1 MYSKEKIFKVLDE
14 IASDSLGI
22 KPYVVI
28 CQPRRDLNETPA
40 QNFNGHVIH
49 VDLCGYSHGFG
60 NVGGEKVDV
69 ARNVLIDQA
78 IDSGAK
84 YLFFVGED
92 TVIPYDAF
100 RILHKTAEENPDV
113 MVVGVY
119 YIKIS
124 APMVSVVKED
134 YIVPAN
140 VDPGQVFEIL
150 GSGLDCALIPIKL
163 LKEMRDKDPD
173 IPFCCIAVNG
183 QGWTPSNPE
192 TTPDIVPFIGED
204 NFFYER
210 FKKAGYRVLCN
221 TDVQC
226 LHMDLATGKYTAHP
240 SVKDN
245 MEAYITNIPITEE
258 LTYKDRK
265 FIEERYV
272 RPLMKKPEIDKE
284 TINE

>member
-1 MYSKEKIFKVLDE
+1 MKYSKEKIFATLDD

-22 KPYVVI
+22 KPYIVI

-40 QNFNGHVIH
+40 QNFDGHVIH
-49 VDLCGYSHGFG
+49 LDLCGYSHGFG

-69 ARNVLIDQA
+69 ARNILIDQA

-84 YLFFVGED
+84 YMFFIGED
-92 TVIPYDAF
+92 TVVPYDSF
-100 RILHKTAEENPDV
+100 RKLHETAEANPDA

-124 APMVSVVKED
+124 SPMIFIHTDD
-134 YIVPAN
+134 YIIPAN
-140 VDPGQVFEIL
+140 VDPGQVFEVL
-150 GSGLDCALIPIKL
+150 GCGLDCALIPIKL

-173 IPFCCIAVNG
+173 NPFCCIAVNG
-183 QGWTPSNPE
+183 QGWTPSNPDV
-192 TTPDIVPFIGED
+192 TPQKAPFVGED
-204 NFFYER
+204 NYFTHR
-210 FKKAGYRVLCN
+210 WQKAGYRILCN

-226 LHMDLATGKYTAHP
+226 LHMDLATGKWTGHP
-240 SVKDN
+240 SVKEN

-272 RPLMKKPEIDKE
+272 RPLMKKEE
-284 TINE
+284 VA